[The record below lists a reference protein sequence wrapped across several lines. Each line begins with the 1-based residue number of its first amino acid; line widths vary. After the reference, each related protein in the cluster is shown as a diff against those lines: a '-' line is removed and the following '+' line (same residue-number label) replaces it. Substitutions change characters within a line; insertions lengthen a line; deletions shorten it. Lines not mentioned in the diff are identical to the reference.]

1 MVTPV
6 DVGSTIPIL
15 PGYGI
20 SAILT
25 GINPPLDCP
34 PEFYAIIKSQIS
46 LPHSVD
52 LIQLAYL
59 RLLKDTEFTI
69 DVDFAKHLLHY
80 VVYESQQLFEISTL
94 RARFSMP
101 PRERRKQW
109 KEDERRRERRSERRR
124 QKYQQ
129 YQNNVINKYS
139 KLYEQAGKYCKLFC
153 VYIFD
158 MHNIYCVHTSIITS
172 SSSHFILFCCFLFIT
187 TSYYYI

>member
-34 PEFYAIIKSQIS
+34 TEFYAIIKSQIS

-80 VVYESQQLFEISTL
+80 VVYDSQQLNDISTL
-94 RARFSMP
+94 RASFSMP

-109 KEDERRRERRSERRR
+109 KEDERRCERRR
-124 QKYQQ
+124 KKYEQ
-129 YQNNVINKYS
+129 YRHNVINKYS

-153 VYIFD
+153 VCIFD
-158 MHNIYCVHTSIITS
+158 MHNNYFVHTSIII
-172 SSSHFILFCCFLFIT
+172 SSSHFILFCCFLLIT
-187 TSYYYI
+187 KSYYYI

>member
-80 VVYESQQLFEISTL
+80 VVYDNDSQQLNDISTL

-129 YQNNVINKYS
+129 YRNSVINKYR
-139 KLYEQAGKYCKLFC
+139 KLYTNC
-153 VYIFD
+153 V
-158 MHNIYCVHTSIITS
+158 
-172 SSSHFILFCCFLFIT
+172 
-187 TSYYYI
+187 